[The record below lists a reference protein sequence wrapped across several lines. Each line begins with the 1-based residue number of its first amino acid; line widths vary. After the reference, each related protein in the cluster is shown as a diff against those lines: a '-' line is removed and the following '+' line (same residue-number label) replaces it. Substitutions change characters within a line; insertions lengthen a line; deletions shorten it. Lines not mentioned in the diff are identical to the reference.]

1 MADDQTVG
9 VRDSRPAIFIG
20 GKEEPELSGGL
31 LSLTIVE
38 NNSGLY
44 RCESIFGNWGN
55 KDNKIGFLY
64 FDRRRLD
71 FGKDFQVK
79 LKDGAIFEGR
89 IMGLEAG
96 FPEGQ
101 SPQITVLAEDR
112 FQDLRMTR
120 RTRSFFDVSDADVFN
135 QIASEHGLIPSVDLT
150 GPTYKTLAQ
159 VNQSDLAFLRE
170 RARTIDAEL
179 WMEGRTLNARTR
191 SKRNGGKL
199 QLEHGGQLRE
209 FTVLADLAMQRT
221 SVTVGGWDV
230 SDKSELKY
238 EATESAVS
246 SELNG
251 DQSGISILKSAF
263 GERRESLAH
272 TIPLNS
278 QEAQSAAEAFLRM
291 SARRFLTGRGVAET
305 GVGLRVGA
313 YVELKGLG
321 PLFSGKYY
329 LTEVKHVF
337 DGKKGLRTAFR
348 AERPGIG
355 KGGN

>member
-1 MADDQTVG
+1 MADDQKSG
-9 VRDSRPAIFIG
+9 VRDSRPAIFVG
-20 GKEEPELSGGL
+20 GREEPELAGGL
-31 LSLTIVE
+31 LGLTIVE
-38 NNSGLY
+38 NTSGLY
-44 RCESIFGNWGN
+44 RCEANFGNWGN
-55 KDNKIGFLY
+55 KDNQIGFLY
-64 FDRRRLD
+64 FDRNRLD
-71 FGKDFQVK
+71 FGKDLQVK
-79 LKDGAIFEGR
+79 FEGDALFEGR
-89 IMGLEAG
+89 IMGLEAS

-101 SPQITVLAEDR
+101 PPQINVLAEDR
-112 FQDLRMTR
+112 FQDLRMAR

-135 QIASEHGLIPSVDLT
+135 QIANDHGLTPSVDLT

-179 WMEGRTLNARTR
+179 WMDGRTLNAKTR

-209 FTVLADLAMQRT
+209 FTVLADLAMQR
-221 SVTVGGWDV
+221 SSLTVSGWDV
-230 SDKSELKY
+230 AGKSGMTY

-251 DQSGISILKSAF
+251 DQSGISVLRSAY

-278 QEAQSAAEAFLRM
+278 QEAQFAAEAFLRM

-305 GVGLRVGA
+305 SARLRAGT

-329 LTEVKHVF
+329 LTEIKHLF

-355 KGGN
+355 RG